1 MQESVSQR
9 AAPEGEPQIGPARR
23 ALLRRLID
31 VVALP
36 SSRLPS
42 QDRSMASDILLEVLF
57 AANEDE
63 LILCSRRLADK
74 KEAPRRLL
82 RFLACAP
89 ISVASHVLEH
99 NDGLDDSDLC
109 QIAASGT
116 IDHRAC
122 IAQRNPVGTLVAE
135 KLISFGELRV
145 LKHLLQNSQ
154 AVLSDACVDALV
166 TESRDRSEL
175 CGLLMDRRELTPAH
189 AMAMF
194 WWSDRETRLAILQ
207 RQAADRLELISS
219 CADVFALAAE
229 ERWADPVARKSLQLI
244 ERRQRN
250 RSAVGKSPY
259 DSLEH
264 AIESAARLGLSP
276 QLAQEIGY
284 LAGVKPVTIAKILSD
299 PGGEGIAIIC
309 KATGLKLPYIRQ
321 LWQALRRPLHTET
334 GEPDPL
340 LSHVEY
346 IYQIMSVAKAQ
357 TTLRYWNWSL
367 SSAFSPTGPVESSP
381 HQQIGDEE
389 FSAASR
395 TARLVFGG

>member
-1 MQESVSQR
+1 MQESASQL
-9 AAPEGEPQIGPARR
+9 AAPEGEPQTGPARR

-36 SSRLPS
+36 SSRLPP

-57 AANEDE
+57 TASEDE
-63 LILCSRRLADK
+63 LLLCSRRLADK

-89 ISVASHVLEH
+89 ISVASHVLEA
-99 NDGLDDSDLC
+99 NQGLDDSDLC
-109 QIAASGT
+109 QIVATGT
-116 IDHRAC
+116 VDHRAY

-135 KLISFGELRV
+135 KLVSHGELHV
-145 LKHLLQNSQ
+145 LKHLLQNPHSI
-154 AVLSDACVDALV
+154 LSDACVDALV

-175 CGLLMDRRELTPAH
+175 CRLLMERKELTPAH

-194 WWSDRETRLAILQ
+194 WWADRDTRLAILQ

-219 CADVFALAAE
+219 CAEVFALAAG
-229 ERWADPVARKSLQLI
+229 ERWADPVARKGLQLI

-250 RSAVGKSPY
+250 RAAIEKSPY
-259 DSLEH
+259 DSLEQ
-264 AIESAARLGLSP
+264 AIETAARDGLSP
-276 QLAQEIGY
+276 KLAQEIGY

-299 PGGEGIAIIC
+299 PGGEGIAIVC
-309 KATGLKLPYIRQ
+309 KATGLKLPYLRQ
-321 LWQALRRPLHTET
+321 LWQALRRPLGTGT

-340 LSHVEY
+340 LAHVEY
-346 IYQIMSVAKAQ
+346 TYQVMSVAKAQ

-367 SSAFSPTGPVESSP
+367 SSAFSPTGTVESAP
-381 HQQIGDEE
+381 RQRAGEEE

-395 TARLVFGG
+395 TAKLVFGG